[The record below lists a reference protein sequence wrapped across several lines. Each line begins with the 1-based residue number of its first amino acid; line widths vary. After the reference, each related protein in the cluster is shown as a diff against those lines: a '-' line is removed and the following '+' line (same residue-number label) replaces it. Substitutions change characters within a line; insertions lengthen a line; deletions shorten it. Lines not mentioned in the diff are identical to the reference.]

1 MKKMNMPKMMKMIAI
16 PLALSAMLVGCSNGD
31 DESVA
36 TVNGE
41 KITKAELNEALTEQ
55 YGQEV
60 LNNLIANK
68 IVELEAKKQKI
79 SVTKDEIDAEYK
91 DYVAQYGGEDSF
103 KQLLSSYNMDVED
116 VKKDIKNYLL
126 TKKVMED
133 YVDIKDDEVKSYF
146 EENKD
151 TYNQAEQVEASHI
164 LVDDEKTAKEVI
176 KKLNDGEDFA
186 KLAKEYSTDT
196 GTKDKGGYLGYF
208 GRGEMAEAFEN
219 AAFSMKVGSISSEPV
234 KTDFGY
240 HIIKVTDKKEA
251 KEAKFEDVKDKVY
264 QDLLEQKVNEQYS
277 KWLSDKMD
285 EYKIENKLTG
295 DNKDK
300 KDK

>member
-1 MKKMNMPKMMKMIAI
+1 MNKMNMPKMMKMITI

-68 IVELEAKKQKI
+68 IVELEAKKQKV
-79 SVTKDEIDAEYK
+79 SVTKDEIEAEYK
-91 DYVAQYGGEDSF
+91 DYVDQYGGEESF

-133 YVDIKDDEVKSYF
+133 YVDIKDDELKSYF

-151 TYNQAEQVEASHI
+151 SYNQAEQVEASHI

-208 GRGEMAEAFEN
+208 GRGEMVEAFEN

-240 HIIKVTDKKEA
+240 HIIKVTDKKEV

-264 QDLLEQKVNEQYS
+264 QDLLEQKVNEQYT
-277 KWLSDKMD
+277 KWLSEKMD
-285 EYKIENKLTG
+285 EYKIENKLSG

>member
-1 MKKMNMPKMMKMIAI
+1 MKMITI

-68 IVELEAKKQKI
+68 IVELEAKKQKV
-79 SVTKDEIDAEYK
+79 SVTKDEIEAEYK
-91 DYVAQYGGEDSF
+91 DYVDQYGGEESF

-133 YVDIKDDEVKSYF
+133 YVDIKDDELKSYF

-151 TYNQAEQVEASHI
+151 SYNQAEQVEASHI

-208 GRGEMAEAFEN
+208 GRGEMVEAFEN

-240 HIIKVTDKKEA
+240 HIIKVTDKKEV

-264 QDLLEQKVNEQYS
+264 QDLLEQKVNEQYT
-277 KWLSDKMD
+277 KWLSEKMD
-285 EYKIENKLTG
+285 EYKIENKLSG

-300 KDK
+300 EDK

>member
-1 MKKMNMPKMMKMIAI
+1 MNKMNMPKMMKMITI

-68 IVELEAKKQKI
+68 IVELEAKKQKV
-79 SVTKDEIDAEYK
+79 SVTKDEIEAEYK
-91 DYVAQYGGEDSF
+91 DYVDQYGGEESF

-133 YVDIKDDEVKSYF
+133 YVDIKDDELKSYF

-151 TYNQAEQVEASHI
+151 SYNQAEQVEASHI

-208 GRGEMAEAFEN
+208 GRGEMVEAFEN

-240 HIIKVTDKKEA
+240 HIIKVTDKKEV

-264 QDLLEQKVNEQYS
+264 QDLLEQKVNEQYT
-277 KWLSDKMD
+277 KWLSEKMD
-285 EYKIENKLTG
+285 EYKIENKLSG

-300 KDK
+300 EDK

>member
-1 MKKMNMPKMMKMIAI
+1 MNMPKMMKMITI

-68 IVELEAKKQKI
+68 IVELEAKKQKV
-79 SVTKDEIDAEYK
+79 SVTKDEIEAEYK
-91 DYVAQYGGEDSF
+91 DYVDQYGGEESF

-133 YVDIKDDEVKSYF
+133 YVDIKDDELKSYF

-151 TYNQAEQVEASHI
+151 SYNQAEQVEASHI

-208 GRGEMAEAFEN
+208 GRGEMVEAFEN

-240 HIIKVTDKKEA
+240 HIIKVTDKKEV

-264 QDLLEQKVNEQYS
+264 QDLLEQKVNEQYT
-277 KWLSDKMD
+277 KWLSEKMD
-285 EYKIENKLTG
+285 EYKIENKLSG

-300 KDK
+300 EDK

>member
-1 MKKMNMPKMMKMIAI
+1 MNKMNMPKMMKMITI

-68 IVELEAKKQKI
+68 IVELEAKKQKV
-79 SVTKDEIDAEYK
+79 SVTKDEIEAEYK
-91 DYVAQYGGEDSF
+91 DYVDQYGGEESF

-133 YVDIKDDEVKSYF
+133 YVDIKDDELKSYF

-151 TYNQAEQVEASHI
+151 SYNQAEQVEASHI

-208 GRGEMAEAFEN
+208 GRGEMVEAFEN
-219 AAFSMKVGSISSEPV
+219 AAFSMKVGSISREPV

-240 HIIKVTDKKEA
+240 HIIKVTDKKEV

-264 QDLLEQKVNEQYS
+264 QDLLEQKVNEQYT
-277 KWLSDKMD
+277 KWLSEKMD
-285 EYKIENKLTG
+285 EYKIENKLSG

>member
-1 MKKMNMPKMMKMIAI
+1 MKMITI

-68 IVELEAKKQKI
+68 IVELEAKKQKV
-79 SVTKDEIDAEYK
+79 SVTKDEIEAEYK
-91 DYVAQYGGEDSF
+91 DYVDQYGGEESF

-133 YVDIKDDEVKSYF
+133 YVDIKDDELKSYF

-151 TYNQAEQVEASHI
+151 SYNQAEQVEASHI

-208 GRGEMAEAFEN
+208 GRGEMVEAFEN

-240 HIIKVTDKKEA
+240 HIIKVTDKKEV

-264 QDLLEQKVNEQYS
+264 QDLLEQKVNEQYT
-277 KWLSDKMD
+277 KWLSEKMD
-285 EYKIENKLTG
+285 EYKIENKLSG

>member
-1 MKKMNMPKMMKMIAI
+1 MKMITI

-68 IVELEAKKQKI
+68 IVELEAKKQKV
-79 SVTKDEIDAEYK
+79 SVTKDEIEAEYK
-91 DYVAQYGGEDSF
+91 DYVDQYGGEESF

-133 YVDIKDDEVKSYF
+133 YVGIKDDELKSYF

-151 TYNQAEQVEASHI
+151 SYNQAEQVEASHI

-208 GRGEMAEAFEN
+208 GRGEMVEAFEN

-240 HIIKVTDKKEA
+240 HIIKVTDKKEV

-264 QDLLEQKVNEQYS
+264 QDLLEQKVNEQYT
-277 KWLSDKMD
+277 KWLSEKMD
-285 EYKIENKLTG
+285 EYKIENKLSG

-300 KDK
+300 EDK

>member
-1 MKKMNMPKMMKMIAI
+1 MNMPKMMKMITI

-68 IVELEAKKQKI
+68 IVELEAKKQKV
-79 SVTKDEIDAEYK
+79 SVTKDEIEAEYK
-91 DYVAQYGGEDSF
+91 DYVDQYGGEESF

-133 YVDIKDDEVKSYF
+133 YVDIKDDELKSYF

-151 TYNQAEQVEASHI
+151 SYNQAEQVEASHI

-208 GRGEMAEAFEN
+208 GRGEMVEAFEN
-219 AAFSMKVGSISSEPV
+219 AAFSMKVGSISREPV

-240 HIIKVTDKKEA
+240 HIIKVTDKKEV

-264 QDLLEQKVNEQYS
+264 QDLLEQKVNEQYT
-277 KWLSDKMD
+277 KWLSEKMD
-285 EYKIENKLTG
+285 EYKIENKLSG